1 MPGLLYPGRKSK
13 RAIPVMDSWLS
24 NLDALIDTLPAWA
37 VTTLGVALL
46 FLVALAADVVAKR
59 RLIRGLRRITRN
71 TRSDWDDALLESG
84 VFARLAHLI
93 PALVIYFGLQM
104 IPGLSETIVRLG
116 INVTLAYMVL
126 MGSLAASAAL
136 TTANSVYERL
146 PVAKERPL
154 KGFLQVAKIVI
165 FALAAVLMVAVLI
178 DRSPVLLL
186 SGLGAMTAVLILV
199 FKDTILS
206 LVASIQL
213 TSLDMIRVGDWIEMP
228 SCNADGD
235 VVDIALHTVKVQN
248 WDKTITTI
256 PTLKLIAESFK
267 NWRGMSLSGGR
278 RIKRNLH
285 IDLSS
290 IRFLTD
296 AEIERYERFNLLE
309 DYNERKEKEIAEYNE
324 AVGESENANLRRL
337 TNVGTFRAYVFNYL
351 KHHPKIHDGMTL
363 LVRQLQPGPQ
373 GLPLEIYAFTNVTD
387 WSVYEDIQS
396 DIFDHLM
403 AIIGEF
409 GLRTYQQPS
418 GEDIVALGAADVQSQ
433 PGVGP

>member
-1 MPGLLYPGRKSK
+1 
-13 RAIPVMDSWLS
+13 
-24 NLDALIDTLPAWA
+24 
-37 VTTLGVALL
+37 
-46 FLVALAADVVAKR
+46 
-59 RLIRGLRRITRN
+59 
-71 TRSDWDDALLESG
+71 
-84 VFARLAHLI
+84 
-93 PALVIYFGLQM
+93 
-104 IPGLSETIVRLG
+104 
-116 INVTLAYMVL
+116 
-126 MGSLAASAAL
+126 
-136 TTANSVYERL
+136 
-146 PVAKERPL
+146 
-154 KGFLQVAKIVI
+154 
-165 FALAAVLMVAVLI
+165 
-178 DRSPVLLL
+178 
-186 SGLGAMTAVLILV
+186 MTAVLILV

-206 LVASIQL
+206 LVASVQL
-213 TSLDMIRVGDWIEMP
+213 TSHDMIRVGDWIEMP

-256 PTLKLIAESFK
+256 PTHKLIAESFK

-296 AEIERYERFNLLE
+296 AEIERFERFKLLE
-309 DYNERKEKEIAEYNE
+309 DYIAGKETELAEYNE

-387 WSVYEDIQS
+387 WSIYEDIQS

-409 GLRTYQQPS
+409 GLRVYQAPS
-418 GEDIVALGAADVQSQ
+418 GEDLTAIGAA
-433 PGVGP
+433 GITELNAH

>member
-1 MPGLLYPGRKSK
+1 
-13 RAIPVMDSWLS
+13 MDSWLS
-24 NLDALIDTLPAWA
+24 NLDAMIEALPAWA
-37 VTTLGVALL
+37 VTALGLAALL
-46 FLVALAADVVAKR
+46 LLALAADIIAR
-59 RLIRGLRRITRN
+59 RSLIRALHRITHN
-71 TRSDWDDALLESG
+71 TRSEWDNALLEAG
-84 VFARLAHLI
+84 VFPRLAHLL

-104 IPGLSETIVRLG
+104 IPGLTDTIVRLG
-116 INVTLAYMVL
+116 INVTLAYILL
-126 MGSLAASAAL
+126 MASLVIGAAL
-136 TTANSVYERL
+136 TAANAVYEKQ
-146 PVAKERPL
+146 PIAKERPL

-165 FALAAVLMVAVLI
+165 FAITTILIVAVLI

-206 LVASIQL
+206 LVASVQL

-235 VVDIALHTVKVQN
+235 IVDISLHTVKVQN

-256 PTLKLIAESFK
+256 PTHKLIAESFK

-296 AEIERYERFNLLE
+296 AEIKRFEGFKLLE
-309 DYNERKEKEIAEYNE
+309 DYIAGKQQELAEYNE
-324 AVGESENANLRRL
+324 AVGESEDANLRRL

-363 LVRQLQPGPQ
+363 LVRQLQPSPQ

-387 WSVYEDIQS
+387 WLIYEDIQS

-409 GLRTYQQPS
+409 GLRAFQQPS
-418 GEDIVALGAADVQSQ
+418 GEDIVALSGIEMHEPASSQ
-433 PGVGP
+433 PRPGA

>member
-1 MPGLLYPGRKSK
+1 
-13 RAIPVMDSWLS
+13 MDSWLS

-37 VTTLGVALL
+37 MTALGLAVLAVVALIIDL
-46 FLVALAADVVAKR
+46 IAKHYVVKAVHLLTAR
-59 RLIRGLRRITRN
+59 TPI
-71 TRSDWDDALLESG
+71 DWDDALLESG
-84 VFARLAHLI
+84 VFSRLAQI
-93 PALVIYFGLQM
+93 PPALVIYFGLQAM
-104 IPGLSETIVRLG
+104 PGLGELVVRVGANVALSYMILIV
-116 INVTLAYMVL
+116 
-126 MGSLAASAAL
+126 SLSMSAAL
-136 TTANSVYERL
+136 TAANTVYEQL
-146 PVAKERPL
+146 PIAKERPL

-165 FALAAVLMVAVLI
+165 FALAVVLIVAVLI
-178 DRSPVLLL
+178 ERSPVLLI

-206 LVASIQL
+206 LVASVQL
-213 TSLDMIRVGDWIEMP
+213 TSHDMIRVGDWIEMP

-256 PTLKLIAESFK
+256 PTHKLIAESFK
-267 NWRGMSLSGGR
+267 NWRGMSESGGR

-290 IRFLTD
+290 VRFLTD
-296 AEIERYERFNLLE
+296 AEIARFERFKLLE
-309 DYNERKEKEIAEYNE
+309 DYIARKKQELDEYND
-324 AVGESENANLRRL
+324 ALGESEDADLRRL

-351 KHHPKIHDGMTL
+351 KHHPKIHAEMTL

-373 GLPLEIYAFTNVTD
+373 GLPLEIYAFTNITD

-396 DIFDHLM
+396 DIFDHLT

-409 GLRTYQQPS
+409 GLRVYQAPS
-418 GEDIVALGAADVQSQ
+418 GEDLSAIGAAGIPELGSH
-433 PGVGP
+433 

>member
-1 MPGLLYPGRKSK
+1 
-13 RAIPVMDSWLS
+13 MDSWLS

-296 AEIERYERFNLLE
+296 AEIERFERFKLLE
-309 DYNERKEKEIAEYNE
+309 DYIARKEKEIAEYNE

>member
-1 MPGLLYPGRKSK
+1 
-13 RAIPVMDSWLS
+13 MDSWLA
-24 NLDALIDTLPAWA
+24 NLNTFLDTLPGWA
-37 VTTLGVALL
+37 ATVLAMGALIVVAVIADVIAKHYLIKA
-46 FLVALAADVVAKR
+46 VRALAAS
-59 RLIRGLRRITRN
+59 TRF
-71 TRSDWDDALLESG
+71 DWDNELLASG
-84 VFARLAHLI
+84 VFSRLAQIL
-93 PALVIYFGLQM
+93 PALVVYFGLQAV
-104 IPGLSETIVRLG
+104 PGLSEAVVRVAA
-116 INVTLAYMVL
+116 NVALAYMILIV
-126 MGSLAASAAL
+126 SLSLSAAL
-136 TTANSVYERL
+136 TAANTVYERL
-146 PVAKERPL
+146 PIAQERPL

-165 FALAAVLMVAVLI
+165 FTLTAVLIVAVLI
-178 DRSPVLLL
+178 ERSPVLLL

-206 LVASIQL
+206 LVASVQL

-235 VVDIALHTVKVQN
+235 IVDIALHTVKVQN

-256 PTLKLIAESFK
+256 PTHKLIAESFK
-267 NWRGMSLSGGR
+267 NWRGMSESGGR
-278 RIKRNLH
+278 RIKRNIH

-296 AEIERYERFNLLE
+296 AEIERLEGLKLLE
-309 DYNERKEKEIAEYNE
+309 DYIARKQLELAEYNA
-324 AVGESENANLRRL
+324 AVGESANANLRRL

-387 WSVYEDIQS
+387 WSIYEDIQS

-409 GLRTYQQPS
+409 GLRTFQQPS
-418 GEDIVALGAADVQSQ
+418 GGDITALGAAEHEHLT
-433 PGVGP
+433 

>member
-1 MPGLLYPGRKSK
+1 MG
-13 RAIPVMDSWLS
+13 SWL
-24 NLDALIDTLPAWA
+24 ATYWPVVLI
-37 VTTLGVALL
+37 
-46 FLVALAADVVAKR
+46 
-59 RLIRGLRRITRN
+59 
-71 TRSDWDDALLESG
+71 
-84 VFARLAHLI
+84 
-93 PALVIYFGLQM
+93 
-104 IPGLSETIVRLG
+104 
-116 INVTLAYMVL
+116 
-126 MGSLAASAAL
+126 
-136 TTANSVYERL
+136 
-146 PVAKERPL
+146 
-154 KGFLQVAKIVI
+154 
-165 FALAAVLMVAVLI
+165 VAVLI
-178 DRSPVLLL
+178 ERSPVLLL

-206 LVASIQL
+206 LVASVQL

-256 PTLKLIAESFK
+256 PTLKLISESFK

-296 AEIERYERFNLLE
+296 AEIERFRQFKLLE
-309 DYNERKEKEIAEYNE
+309 DYIARKEKELADYND
-324 AVGESENANLRRL
+324 AVGESDNANLRRL

-351 KHHPKIHDGMTL
+351 KHHPKIHDEMTL
-363 LVRQLQPGPQ
+363 LVRQLQPSPQ
-373 GLPLEIYAFTNVTD
+373 GLPLEIYAFTNITD
-387 WSVYEDIQS
+387 WSIYEDIQS

-418 GEDIVALGAADVQSQ
+418 GEDIVALSASEKLGTDSGRHRASSHDTETDPAR
-433 PGVGP
+433 

>member
-1 MPGLLYPGRKSK
+1 
-13 RAIPVMDSWLS
+13 MDTWLN
-24 NLDALIDTLPAWA
+24 NLHTLIDTLPAWA
-37 VTTLGVALL
+37 VTALGVALL
-46 FLVALAADVVAKR
+46 LLLAFTADIIAKR
-59 RLIRGLRRITRN
+59 QLLNGLQRITRS
-71 TRSDWDDALLESG
+71 TRSDWDDALVESG
-84 VFARLAHLI
+84 AFPRLAHLL
-93 PALVIYFGLQM
+93 PALVIYFGLQAV
-104 IPGLSETIVRLG
+104 PGLSEPLVRL
-116 INVTLAYMVL
+116 VTNIALAYMLL
-126 MGSLAASAAL
+126 MSALAISGAL
-136 TTANSVYERL
+136 TAANSVYERL
-146 PVAKERPL
+146 PIAKERPL

-165 FALAAVLMVAVLI
+165 FALAAVLIVAVLI
-178 DRSPVLLL
+178 ERSPVLLL

-206 LVASIQL
+206 LVASVQL

-256 PTLKLIAESFK
+256 PTHKLIEESFK

-278 RIKRNLH
+278 RIKRSLH
-285 IDLSS
+285 IDVSS
-290 IRFLTD
+290 VRFLTD
-296 AEIERYERFNLLE
+296 TEAERFEKFALLE
-309 DYNERKEKEIAEYNE
+309 NYIATKEKELTEYNN
-324 AVGESENANLRRL
+324 AVGQSDNANLRRL

-351 KHHPKIHDGMTL
+351 KHHPKIHNDMTL

-387 WSVYEDIQS
+387 WSIYEDIQS

-409 GLRTYQQPS
+409 GLSLYQEPS
-418 GEDIVALGAADVQSQ
+418 GEDLAMVGAAATSEVNSQ
-433 PGVGP
+433 

>member
-24 NLDALIDTLPAWA
+24 NLDTLIDTLPAWA
-37 VTTLGVALL
+37 VTTLGLALL

-59 RLIRGLRRITRN
+59 RLMRGLRRITRS
-71 TRSDWDDALLESG
+71 TTSDWDDALLESG
-84 VFARLAHLI
+84 FFPRLAHLI

-146 PVAKERPL
+146 PIAKERPL

-165 FALAAVLMVAVLI
+165 FALAAVLIVAVLI

-206 LVASIQL
+206 LVASVQL
-213 TSLDMIRVGDWIEMP
+213 TSHDMIRVGDWIEMP

-256 PTLKLIAESFK
+256 PTHKLIAESFK

-296 AEIERYERFNLLE
+296 AEIERFERFKLLE
-309 DYNERKEKEIAEYNE
+309 DYIARKEKELAEYNE

-387 WSVYEDIQS
+387 WSIYEDIQS

-409 GLRTYQQPS
+409 GLRVYQAPS
-418 GEDIVALGAADVQSQ
+418 GEDLTAIGAA
-433 PGVGP
+433 GITELNAH

>member
-1 MPGLLYPGRKSK
+1 
-13 RAIPVMDSWLS
+13 MDSWLS
-24 NLDALIDTLPAWA
+24 NLNALIDTLPAWV
-37 VTTLGVALL
+37 VTVGGVALL
-46 FLVALAADVVAKR
+46 LLAALAADIIAKR
-59 RLIRGLRRITRN
+59 RLIRGLHRITQS
-71 TRSDWDDALLESG
+71 TPSGWDDAFLESG
-84 VFARLAHLI
+84 VFPRLAHLL

-104 IPGLSETIVRLG
+104 IPGLTETIVRLG
-116 INVTLAYMVL
+116 INVTLAYMLL
-126 MGSLAASAAL
+126 MGSLAVSSAL
-136 TTANSVYERL
+136 TAANTVYERL
-146 PVAKERPL
+146 PIAKERPL
-154 KGFLQVAKIVI
+154 KGFLQVAKIVV
-165 FALAAVLMVAVLI
+165 FALAAVLIVAVLI
-178 DRSPVLLL
+178 ERSPVLLL
-186 SGLGAMTAVLILV
+186 SGLGAMTAVLMLV

-206 LVASIQL
+206 LVASVQL

-256 PTLKLIAESFK
+256 PTHKLIAESFK
-267 NWRGMSLSGGR
+267 NWRGMSESGGR

-290 IRFLTD
+290 IRFLTE
-296 AEIERYERFNLLE
+296 AEIERLEGFKLLE
-309 DYNERKEKEIAEYNE
+309 DYIARKQKDLADYNE
-324 AVGESENANLRRL
+324 AIGDSENANLRRL

-363 LVRQLQPGPQ
+363 LVRQLQPSPQ
-373 GLPLEIYAFTNVTD
+373 GLPLEIYAFTNETD
-387 WSVYEDIQS
+387 WSIYEDIQS

-418 GEDIVALGAADVQSQ
+418 GEDIVALKASEIHEPPSDRPHAAS
-433 PGVGP
+433 